1 MSMHEFRCVVA
12 MVHSCRCHGYR
23 LAMAEAHSAVA
34 FSFAVSHEGVHI
46 NVNHDALWAVWES
59 GVRSWKKKIGH
70 VKVSAKYPSLC
81 FE

>member
-1 MSMHEFRCVVA
+1 
-12 MVHSCRCHGYR
+12 
-23 LAMAEAHSAVA
+23 MAEAHSAVA

-70 VKVSAKYPSLC
+70 VKVSAKHPSLR
-81 FE
+81 FEYISFFLSDIQKIMLLTL